1 MAQVTPSRDNKSFVS
16 HGFYHCAQSSLR
28 CSGRRRR
35 SCCSARSTR
44 RRPPWRSTWT
54 ANADIILGCDW
65 LRAHDLNNLY
75 DSDAICLCV
84 ERGCTSDRRVRV
96 RPDLTLDDSDS
107 EPASPATALSPAEA
121 RALPGTVRPGEV
133 PTLGRPSLWA
143 LRQPS
148 CFIRG
153 GLCRRAPRTPIPS
166 CLHGSRTGR
175 GPSHRGSTPSRSGRR
190 RRCRTSTGSSTRHAR
205 RALLRQTGS
214 RNGLYAVLHPGGV
227 PAQDVVP
234 GPRRPVRVPRRRFQ
248 PARYVTGADALHAF
262 DLRSLCLVVRFDRA
276 GQTGRARS
284 AVGPPGSCVQFVQVR
299 CDDILIF
306 FKAREEHL
314 AHVRTVLETLRHHTL
329 YANLKAS
336 KCQFGR
342 HFISGRS
349 VAVDPRKVAA
359 VSAAD

>member
-1 MAQVTPSRDNKSFVS
+1 M
-16 HGFYHCAQSSLR
+16 
-28 CSGRRRR
+28 R

-65 LRAHDLNNLY
+65 LRAHDLNILY

-175 GPSHRGSTPSRSGRR
+175 GPSHRGLNAITQRSAEALPHVDRLVYETRAARAAPPDWISQWPICSFTSGRSTSTRRRSGSPAAGTSSASALSACTVCHRCGCAPCIRSSVAVPCRSIRSGR
-190 RRCRTSTGSSTRHAR
+190 
-205 RALLRQTGS
+205 
-214 RNGLYAVLHPGGV
+214 P
-227 PAQDVVP
+227 
-234 GPRRPVRVPRRRFQ
+234 
-248 PARYVTGADALHAF
+248 
-262 DLRSLCLVVRFDRA
+262 DRA
-276 GQTGRARS
+276 GPIRCRPAGLLRAVCAGALRRHPHLLQGARGASRAR
-284 AVGPPGSCVQFVQVR
+284 AHG
-299 CDDILIF
+299 
-306 FKAREEHL
+306 ARDAAAPHS
-314 AHVRTVLETLRHHTL
+314 LR
-329 YANLKAS
+329 
-336 KCQFGR
+336 
-342 HFISGRS
+342 
-349 VAVDPRKVAA
+349 
-359 VSAAD
+359 